1 MSATYLYLTFADIL
15 PGAYVGEPSVAAVF
29 TALLTGHLAVYF
41 WVFIVAAGVMPLL
54 LVALPW
60 TRNIWGMVIASALV
74 APAMWVKRMLMVV
87 DPSTY
92 NNISGTFSSYHFTWG
107 AITITLAA
115 VAAVPLLLMLLFR
128 VVPLL
133 SIDEIEEMEEA
144 STDYPPAEPS
154 QSAGRDAN
162 PVGAAGTS
170 HRVAGT
176 TGVLMLVALL
186 GLFGVGTAD
195 PAQAASP
202 LSTSISTATGP
213 PTITI
218 KGVEGGGKVQLTAT
232 LTGANGQP
240 QADAP
245 VAFAFTTTQFGTPAR
260 LVPLGS
266 VTTDGAGVAKLIL
279 GGDADH
285 MYLPTT
291 VGPQE
296 FVATFTTTTA
306 DAKPISSSTTV
317 NITVARSAYTP
328 APDKPLAG
336 VGKGLVVALFAIVAA
351 IWLTLIAQVWR
362 VRRVTR
368 RVQEP
373 TASSA

>member
-1 MSATYLYLTFADIL
+1 MAPES
-15 PGAYVGEPSVAAVF
+15 PS
-29 TALLTGHLAVYF
+29 
-41 WVFIVAAGVMPLL
+41 
-54 LVALPW
+54 
-60 TRNIWGMVIASALV
+60 
-74 APAMWVKRMLMVV
+74 
-87 DPSTY
+87 
-92 NNISGTFSSYHFTWG
+92 
-107 AITITLAA
+107 
-115 VAAVPLLLMLLFR
+115 
-128 VVPLL
+128 
-133 SIDEIEEMEEA
+133 
-144 STDYPPAEPS
+144 AEPS
-154 QSAGRDAN
+154 ELADPDSSL
-162 PVGAAGTS
+162 VGTTGTS
-170 HRVAGT
+170 HRVAGA
-176 TGVLMLVALL
+176 TGVLLLVALL
-186 GLFGVGTAD
+186 AMLGVGVAD
-195 PAQAASP
+195 PAQAATPQSA
-202 LSTSISTATGP
+202 SVSTATGA
-213 PTITI
+213 PTISI

-245 VAFAFTTTQFGTPAR
+245 VEFSFTTTQFGTPAR

-296 FVATFTTTTA
+296 FVATFTPTAA

-368 RVQEP
+368 AIQEP
-373 TASSA
+373 TASIA